1 MIACMPSECIGGLSL
16 LDDVIEW
23 MLHDCHGRSST
34 CQCLRTRRF
43 SRQGSSGADRVLSE
57 YDEEVVGEEQD
68 WSDFDDTSEYDDF
81 DLLWI

>member
-1 MIACMPSECIGGLSL
+1 
-16 LDDVIEW
+16 

-34 CQCLRTRRF
+34 YQCPRTGRF
-43 SRQGSSGADRVLSE
+43 PRQGSRGADRVMSE

-68 WSDFDDTSEYDDF
+68 WSDFDDTSMYEDF

>member
-1 MIACMPSECIGGLSL
+1 MIVT
-16 LDDVIEW
+16 DVQAHTNV
-23 MLHDCHGRSST
+23 LGPGDFP
-34 CQCLRTRRF
+34 LRV
-43 SRQGSSGADRVLSE
+43 GEGAGRVLSE